1 MESEYLFTS
10 QRLGFREWQSS
21 DLSQMAAINADPL
34 VMEFFPSLQSFEQ
47 TQDFIKRKQLLFSEK
62 RFCYFAV
69 ELLSAKKFIGFIG
82 LSQVKFE
89 APFTPCVDIG
99 WRLDSFHW
107 GKGYATEGALRCL
120 EYARTVLNLKE
131 VFSMAP
137 VKNTKSINIM
147 KKIVMNL
154 NCNFIHPLLINNDFL
169 KDCVL
174 YSKELI

>member
-34 VMEFFPSLQSFEQ
+34 VMEFFPSLQSVEQ
-47 TQDFIKRKQLLFSEK
+47 TQDFIKRNQLLFSEK

-69 ELLSAKKFIGFIG
+69 ELLSSKKFIGFIG

-89 APFTPCVDIG
+89 APFTPCVDVG
-99 WRLDSFHW
+99 WRLASSHW

-120 EYARTVLNLKE
+120 EYARTVLNLIE

-137 VKNTKSINIM
+137 AINTKSIAIM
-147 KKIVMNL
+147 KKLGMEFEL
-154 NCNFIHPLLINNDFL
+154 KFQHPFLI
-169 KDCVL
+169 DCPRLSECDL
-174 YSKELI
+174 YRIKL